1 VLRQLRH
8 RARDGDIEVTHVA
21 NDAAGYIDPD
31 DVKRAFRKHTRMV
44 IINHASNVLGT
55 VQPVAEIGKR
65 CREAGIRLVVDVS
78 QSAGIVPIDVTA
90 TRSPR

>member
-1 VLRQLRH
+1 MP
-8 RARDGDIEVTHVA
+8 
-21 NDAAGYIDPD
+21 PD
-31 DVKRAFRKHTRMV
+31 TSIPTTSKRAFRKHTRMV

-78 QSAGIVPIDVTA
+78 QSAGIVPIDMTA